1 MPRPKT
7 TARNQRTDPTAT
19 MMAML
24 LPIHSALTL
33 DWLVDATATAAERTL
48 NASHAVVYFEE
59 EDGRLERRAPASDIR
74 RRSQQRILDALG
86 AALPARLDPAQAH
99 AIAEALDHE
108 KPELGQARDIFAGLL
123 AADAADQA
131 QRALGADAVGFVP
144 LQSAGERI
152 GGIVMT
158 FVGEPDSEHVR
169 LFAEHVACAVVNLR
183 QSQMAREAGAVD
195 VVRSVFDARKLES
208 DLQKELARAERYNR
222 ELAIIVLEATNL
234 RLLRER
240 FGRFLTD
247 RLLQKLGESLAQ
259 NARDFDIIGAYK
271 ESGFTMVLTEA
282 SAEGARMA
290 TKRLLAVANTMA
302 ADGAVPGL
310 ELHLTAGWASRP
322 ADGETSEALFA
333 AAERRMYDAAATQVA

>member
-7 TARNQRTDPTAT
+7 TTRSDPADLTAT

-24 LPIHSALTL
+24 LPIHSALTI

-59 EDGRLERRAPASDIR
+59 EDGRLERRAPVSDIR
-74 RRSQQRILDALG
+74 RRSQQRILDAIG
-86 AALPARLDPAQAH
+86 AGLPPRLDPASAP
-99 AIAEALDHE
+99 AIAEALDTE
-108 KPELGQARDIFAGLL
+108 KPTIGQARDVFAGLL
-123 AADAADQA
+123 AADAADAA
-131 QRALGADAVGFVP
+131 QRTLRADAVAFVP
-144 LQSAGERI
+144 LHSGGERI

-158 FVGEPDSEHVR
+158 FVGEPNVEHVR
-169 LFAEHVACAVVNLR
+169 LFAEHVACAAINLR
-183 QSQMAREAGAVD
+183 QSQMARETGVID
-195 VVRSVFDARKLES
+195 VVRSVFDARKLQS

-222 ELAIIVLEATNL
+222 ELAIVVLEATNL

-282 SAEGARMA
+282 SAEGARTVA
-290 TKRLLAVANTMA
+290 KRLLAVARTMA

-310 ELHLTAGWASRP
+310 ELHLVAGWAARP
-322 ADGETSEALFA
+322 ADGETPEALFA

>member
-7 TARNQRTDPTAT
+7 TTRSQRTDPTTT

-48 NASHAVVYFEE
+48 NASHAVVYIEQ

-74 RRSQQRILDALG
+74 RRSQQRVLDALG
-86 AALPARLDPAQAH
+86 AGLPARLDPAKAH

-108 KPELGQARDIFAGLL
+108 KPVLGPAREVFAGLL
-123 AADAADQA
+123 AGDAADEA

-158 FVGEPDSEHVR
+158 FAGEPDSEHVR
-169 LFAEHVACAVVNLR
+169 LFAAHVACAAVNLR
-183 QSQMAREAGAVD
+183 QSQAARETGVID

-208 DLQKELARAERYNR
+208 DLEKELARAERYNR
-222 ELAIIVLEATNL
+222 SLAIVVLEATNL

-282 SAEGARMA
+282 SADGAGTA
-290 TKRLLAVANTMA
+290 AKRLLGVARTMA
-302 ADGAVPGL
+302 ADSAVPGL
-310 ELHLTAGWASRP
+310 ELHLAAGWASRP
-322 ADGETSEALFA
+322 ADGETPEALFA
-333 AAERRMYDAAATQVA
+333 AAERRMYGAAAAQVA